1 MINKHGFRSEQYKV
15 QSEST
20 TRRIKQLLAKQQELR
35 TKAEMGIERINIIFD
50 INRKQLEKKIP
61 EALTTGWRELST
73 QVAEYIAPTK
83 TTNARKGRDSTR

>member
-1 MINKHGFRSEQYKV
+1 MGTK
-15 QSEST
+15 
-20 TRRIKQLLAKQQELR
+20 RIKF
-35 TKAEMGIERINIIFD
+35 IINAH
-50 INRKQLEKKIP
+50 RKPLEKKIP